1 MLEAVLVS
9 ADAQSRGRVLLVE
22 DESMVAMLIE
32 DMVADLG
39 WEVVA
44 VATRVEEALEI
55 AATKPFDFAILD
67 VNLAGTKSFP
77 VAEALRARRIPFVF
91 ATGYG
96 SAAVENLYRG
106 TPTLQKPFH
115 QHELAR
121 AITDAL
127 AV

>member
-1 MLEAVLVS
+1 
-9 ADAQSRGRVLLVE
+9 
-22 DESMVAMLIE
+22 MVAMLIE

-39 WEVVA
+39 WEVIA
-44 VATRVEEALEI
+44 VASRVEQALEI
-55 AATKPFDFAILD
+55 ASTKPVDLAILD
-67 VNLAGTKSFP
+67 VNLNGIKSFR
-77 VAEALRARRIPFVF
+77 VADALRERRIPFVF

-115 QHELAR
+115 QEELER

-127 AV
+127 AA